1 MMSFSAWD
9 VVRMTI
15 GMCLSWSSCLI
26 SSSTSRPSF
35 LGRFKSRRMRSG
47 FGTAA
52 CFPCRRRKASA
63 STPSSTT
70 CRLFRTFAS
79 RNASFVSRASP
90 GLSSTSRISMGTGAI
105 SSLVDCGEREVKRRA
120 LLRCGLHPDPAAVTL
135 DNLLADGEP
144 QPRAR
149 VLVLPMQALED
160 DEDPLEVLRVDA
172 DPVVANAEQPLPLV
186 PHACDSDV
194 WRCGPAELECVRD
207 EVQEQML
214 ELAGV
219 GGDRRQS
226 VTGDGRARLIDRE
239 LEVRER
245 AVEHRVHI
253 SRREPR
259 AAGANPRE
267 RQQILDQALHPER
280 AVERVAD
287 ELVRVG
293 VELPL
298 VTLAEQLHEAADH
311 AQRLLQ
317 VVRRDIREALQLL
330 VGAA

>member
-52 CFPCRRRKASA
+52 CFPCLRRKASA

-90 GLSSTSRISMGTGAI
+90 GLPSTGRIWVGTGAI
-105 SSLVDCGEREVKRRA
+105 SSLVDWGEREVKRRA

-135 DNLLADGEP
+135 HNLLADGEP
-144 QPRAR
+144 QARAR

-160 DEDPLEVLRVDA
+160 DEDPLEVLWVDA
-172 DPVVANAEQPLPLV
+172 DPVVPHAEQPLPVASLCRE
-186 PHACDSDV
+186 PDLERS
-194 WRCGPAELECVRD
+194 GPAELERVGD
-207 EVQEQML
+207 QVQEHVLQ
-214 ELAGV
+214 LAAV
-219 GGDRRQS
+219 GGDHWQA
-226 VTGDGRARLIDRE
+226 VPGDGGTRLFDRE
-239 LEVRER
+239 LEARQRPVDHRAHVRRRER
-245 AVEHRVHI
+245 ATP
-253 SRREPR
+253 S
-259 AAGANPRE
+259 ANPGE
-267 RQQILDQALHPER
+267 
-280 AVERVAD
+280 
-287 ELVRVG
+287 
-293 VELPL
+293 
-298 VTLAEQLHEAADH
+298 
-311 AQRLLQ
+311 
-317 VVRRDIREALQLL
+317 
-330 VGAA
+330 